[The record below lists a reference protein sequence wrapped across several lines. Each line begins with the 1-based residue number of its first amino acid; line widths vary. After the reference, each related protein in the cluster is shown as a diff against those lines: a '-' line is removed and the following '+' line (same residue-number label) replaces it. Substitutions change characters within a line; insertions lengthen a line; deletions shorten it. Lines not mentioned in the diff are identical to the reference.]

1 VTEEQWQACADPVP
15 MLAFLR
21 ERGSERKLRLVA
33 VAACREIGDRITDGR
48 SREAVAVAEMFAV
61 PPTESRSL
69 RDENLVQEIAPQSRT
84 TALRFR
90 ASPPGHRLGL
100 GCSVPLSPSARERL
114 RRAFAC

>member
-1 VTEEQWQACADPVP
+1 MTEEQWQACADPVP

-61 PPTESRSL
+61 PPTESWRL
-69 RDENLVQEIAPQSRT
+69 RDGKLVQEIAP
-84 TALRFR
+84 R
-90 ASPPGHRLGL
+90 AGQPPSG
-100 GCSVPLSPSARERL
+100 SVPVLPAIASAL
-114 RRAFAC
+114 AALYPCHPQPVNGCP